1 MVFNYKV
8 VAALGV
14 VLMVTSGCD
23 KKEAGDEPIDIAGAK
38 FAAVQQSAQSA
49 SETSLA
55 YYEANLDKAKSVWAE
70 CKEAGPD
77 DMNESQIKSCKNA
90 RHARMHQPYKPKPS
104 TFSSSGG
111 RN

>member
-1 MVFNYKV
+1 MVFNHKV

-14 VLMVTSGCD
+14 VLMVASGCG
-23 KKEAGDEPIDIAGAK
+23 KKEAGDEPVDTAGAK
-38 FAAVQQSAQSA
+38 SAAVQQSMPSA

-55 YYEANLDKAKSVWAE
+55 YYEANLDKAKSVWAD
-70 CKEAGPD
+70 CQEAGPD
-77 DMNESQIKSCKNA
+77 DMTESRIKSCKNA
-90 RHARMHQPYKPKPS
+90 RHAWMHQPYKPKPS